1 MSYQVLKHGEIIPM
15 DTRTTISAR
24 YKTIT
29 KAVNRE
35 IWNSISETARSLYV
49 GSYGRGTAIGTSDID
64 ILFELPR
71 SEYDRYDI
79 YKGNGQ
85 SRLLQAV
92 KTAIQASYPRTDV
105 RADGQVVKVSF
116 ADGMKFEVLPA
127 FASRD
132 WYGNMTYQYPDSNMG
147 GNWRSTNPKAEQD
160 AMRIKNDSDY
170 GLLFDTCKH
179 MRYIR
184 DNYFS
189 SYHLSGIVIDSFV
202 YATIGGWS
210 WSQPS
215 STSSAPAGDYERHL
229 YNTYINTY
237 RYVSTIRAP
246 GSNQTVDLRNSRDC
260 LEKVLYRMMQ

>member
-1 MSYQVLKHGEIIPM
+1 MSYHVSEHSERIPM
-15 DTRTTISAR
+15 ETRTAISTR

-35 IWNSISETARSLYV
+35 FWNSTSETTHSFYV
-49 GSYGRGTAIGTSDID
+49 GSYGRGTAIDTSDID
-64 ILFELPR
+64 ILLELPK
-71 SEYDRYDI
+71 SEYERYDI

-92 KTAIQASYPRTDV
+92 KNAIQVSYPRTDV

-116 ADGMKFEVLPA
+116 TDEMKFEVLPA
-127 FASRD
+127 FASNN
-132 WYGNMTYQYPDSNMG
+132 WYGNTTYQYPDSNMG

-160 AMRIKNDSDY
+160 AMRSKNDSTY

-184 DNYFS
+184 DRFYS

-202 YATIGGWS
+202 YATIGSWS
-210 WSQPS
+210 WAQPS
-215 STSSAPAGDYERHL
+215 STSSALPGEYEKHL
-229 YNTYINTY
+229 YNAFINTY
-237 RYVSTIRAP
+237 RYMTTISAP
-246 GSNQTVDLRNSRDC
+246 GSNQLVDLSNSKDC
-260 LEKVLYRMMQ
+260 LEKVLYKMTQ